1 MAGLAALG
9 TVVAQQPTGGGAP
22 TGGVPATPVTR
33 PYSDWTPTPPAPGY
47 TPTQPGGVRPAG
59 GSYLPPPAG
68 AAAQPPGST
77 PVGGVPRLNTPAGG
91 GQVTPV
97 GALNLPPPSMDFPVT
112 TAGGTTGSMAVPP
125 PAGTT
130 GAQLPPPSVSVDP
143 RDNKPVPTPT
153 LPEPPGFVPVPPP
166 AGVTPPPLPA
176 LPSTPVAPPAAI
188 PPTPKPFPVPPVPS
202 VGGGAPLIPPAP
214 PGGLVVPQSTQGLPN
229 KVNQAVSVEA
239 LCPDTV
245 VYGAECR
252 YELVVRNT
260 GNVAVQNV
268 RLEDEIPPGC
278 KYVGSDPPGELNG
291 DKLVW
296 SLGLV
301 DGNTEKRIAV
311 RVRPN
316 EEGELRSRATVTFSS
331 SVDMKAR
338 VTRPRITVTGTCQ
351 EVCKVGE
358 DAVFQIKV
366 TNSGTGP
373 AQNMTLRAEMS
384 DGLFFSQGPK
394 LETKLANL
402 AAGETKPV
410 TLRLSA
416 AKAGLQKCQFT
427 VTADGSADST
437 ASAAVNVVEPLL
449 QITQTGPAKCLVRA
463 EPTYEVTLSN
473 PGTAATDPV
482 TLYAVLPDG
491 FEFVQASDTGAFN
504 ATNRAVSWK
513 LPGLPAGGTKA
524 VAVKLRAAAAGDAV
538 LRTVAYSAPEA
549 AITPA
554 GVGAAKPI
562 GRVIEA
568 KAETTVKAEGV
579 PALRFDVRGLENP
592 VEVGKDAVYEIRVTN
607 QGTGACTNVQLMAAM
622 AQDTTFSGA
631 SPATVKA
638 QGQTLVFE
646 SIPNLP
652 VKGEMVYTV
661 RVRST
666 ADGDHRFRVQ
676 LTCDQVR
683 TPVQKE
689 ESTSFY
695 KQ

>member
-1 MAGLAALG
+1 M
-9 TVVAQQPTGGGAP
+9 
-22 TGGVPATPVTR
+22 
-33 PYSDWTPTPPAPGY
+33 
-47 TPTQPGGVRPAG
+47 
-59 GSYLPPPAG
+59 
-68 AAAQPPGST
+68 
-77 PVGGVPRLNTPAGG
+77 
-91 GQVTPV
+91 
-97 GALNLPPPSMDFPVT
+97 
-112 TAGGTTGSMAVPP
+112 
-125 PAGTT
+125 
-130 GAQLPPPSVSVDP
+130 
-143 RDNKPVPTPT
+143 
-153 LPEPPGFVPVPPP
+153 PP
-166 AGVTPPPLPA
+166 AGVL
-176 LPSTPVAPPAAI
+176 
-188 PPTPKPFPVPPVPS
+188 PTPKPFPVPT
-202 VGGGAPLIPPAP
+202 IPPAP
-214 PGGLVVPQSTQGLPN
+214 VGAPLAPPLAPGGYVAPVNHGLPT

-245 VYGAECR
+245 VFGAECR
-252 YELVVRNT
+252 YELLVRNT

-268 RLEDEIPPGC
+268 RLEDEIPAGC
-278 KYVGSDPPGELNG
+278 KYVGSDPPGEMNG

-296 SLGLV
+296 SLGAV
-301 DGNTEKRIAV
+301 DGNTEKRVAV

-316 EEGELRSRATVTFSS
+316 EEGELRSRATVTFASA
-331 SVDMKAR
+331 VEMKTR
-338 VTRPRITVTGTCQ
+338 VTRPRITVTATCQ

-366 TNSGTGP
+366 SNGGTGP

-384 DGLFFSQGPK
+384 DGLYFSQGSK

-402 AAGETKPV
+402 VAGESKPI
-410 TLRLSA
+410 TLRLNA
-416 AKAGLQKCQFT
+416 VKAGLQKCQFT

-449 QITQTGPAKCLVRA
+449 QITQAGPAKCLVRA

-482 TLYAVLPDG
+482 TLHAVLPDG
-491 FEFVQASDTGAFN
+491 FEFVQASEAGAFN

-513 LPGLPAGGTKA
+513 LPGLPAGGTRV

-538 LRTVAYSAPEA
+538 LRTVAYAAPEA
-549 AITPA
+549 LVTPA
-554 GVGAAKPI
+554 GAGAMKPI

-568 KAETTVKAEGV
+568 KAETAVKAEGV

-631 SPATVKA
+631 NGPTTVKA

-661 RVRST
+661 RIRST